1 MSKPAQTPFSNS
13 PAPNLKRYREI
24 ISVLAR
30 HGFGSFLADV
40 QLEHRISLP
49 SRLLKQADNSNISP
63 AEHLRLALEELGPTF
78 VKLGQILSTRPD
90 ILPPDFI
97 KELSK
102 LKDSVPPKPWEDMHA
117 VLVDEMGGEP
127 EQFFEQ
133 IDPVPLGAASLAQV
147 HAATLKSGEE
157 VVIKVQ
163 RPDILAT
170 IESDLAILKEMAS
183 IAERTPWGVLN
194 HPEEMVDE
202 FAYSLHNELDYR
214 REGRN
219 ADRFRANFE
228 GSEYLHIPKIYWEHT
243 TRRILVMERMQGIK
257 IDDIAALDAAGY
269 DRKMVALHAA
279 DMIIKEVLQDGFFH
293 ADPHA
298 GNYIIMP
305 GELIGVMDFGLV
317 GELTKRDRTHLT
329 QLYVDVIALD
339 ADSIIDELIRME
351 VVHSGTDRSR
361 LRRDLERLLGKYTGA
376 MLKDIHIQEILEEIT
391 ALCSRHRLSI
401 PPNLWL
407 LGKSLAMIEGL
418 GLQLDPDFDF
428 FAVSE
433 PYMGELKRQ
442 VWLPKAEWGQTLLR
456 QGADWVEFLKLLP
469 RTGRR
474 LLEKTEQDEL
484 FEFGLKDKDIL
495 LGGLSRLVNRLS
507 LSIVIAGLVVSLAI
521 LITVTATGSPVQVLI
536 VAGFIATLGLSIWLL
551 ISILRGIT

>member
-1 MSKPAQTPFSNS
+1 MSKPARTPLSNS
-13 PAPNLKRYREI
+13 PASNLKRYREI
-24 ISVLAR
+24 VSVLAR
-30 HGFGSFLADV
+30 HGFVSFLAD
-40 QLEHRISLP
+40 LRIEHRISLP

-78 VKLGQILSTRPD
+78 VKLGQLLSTRPD
-90 ILPPDFI
+90 VLPPDFI
-97 KELSK
+97 NELSK
-102 LKDSVPPKPWEDMHA
+102 LKDSVPPNPWEDVRA
-117 VLVDEMGGEP
+117 VLVAEIGGEP
-127 EQFFEQ
+127 EQFFEE

-157 VVIKVQ
+157 VVVKVQ
-163 RPDILAT
+163 RPDIPAT
-170 IESDLAILKEMAS
+170 IESDLEILKEMAS

-194 HPEEMVDE
+194 HPQEMVDE

-228 GSEYLHIPKIYWEHT
+228 GSEYLYLPKIYWEHT
-243 TRRILVMERMQGIK
+243 TRRVLVMERIQGIK

-269 DRKMVALHAA
+269 DRKRVAIQAV
-279 DMIIKEVLQDGFFH
+279 DMIVKEVLQDGFFH

-298 GNYIIMP
+298 GNYIVMP
-305 GELIGVMDFGLV
+305 GEVIGAMDFGLV
-317 GELTKRDRTHLT
+317 GELTGRDRNHLTHL
-329 QLYVDVIALD
+329 YVSAIALD
-339 ADSIIDELIRME
+339 ADSIIDELIRMG

-361 LRRDLERLLGKYTGA
+361 LRRDLERLLGKYSGA
-376 MLKDIHIQEILEEIT
+376 MLKDINIQEILEEIT

-401 PPNLWL
+401 PSNLWL

-433 PYMGELKRQ
+433 QYMGELKRQ
-442 VWLPKAEWGQTLLR
+442 VWLPKAEWGQALLR
-456 QGADWVEFLKLLP
+456 QGADWIEFLNLLP

-484 FEFGLKDKDIL
+484 FEFGLKDKDFL

-521 LITVTATGSPVQVLI
+521 LIAVTTAGSPLQFLVV
-536 VAGFIATLGLSIWLL
+536 VGFVATLGLGFWLL
-551 ISILRGIT
+551 ISI

>member
-1 MSKPAQTPFSNS
+1 MSKPARTPFSN
-13 PAPNLKRYREI
+13 PRAATLKRYREI
-24 ISVLAR
+24 VSVLAR
-30 HGFGSFLADV
+30 HGFGSFLTDL
-40 QLEHRISLP
+40 QIEHRISLP
-49 SRLLKQADNSNISP
+49 SRLVKQADNANISP

-78 VKLGQILSTRPD
+78 VKLGQILTTRPD
-90 ILPPDFI
+90 ILPPEFI
-97 KELSK
+97 QELSK
-102 LKDSVPPKPWEDMHA
+102 LKDSVPPSPWEDIRT

-133 IDPVPLGAASLAQV
+133 IDPAPLGAASLAQV
-147 HAATLKSGEE
+147 HSATLRSGEE
-157 VVIKVQ
+157 VVVKVQ

-170 IESDLAILKEMAS
+170 IESDLEILREMAS
-183 IAERTPWGVLN
+183 LAERTPWGILN

-228 GSEYLHIPKIYWEHT
+228 GSEYLHIPKIYWEYASQ
-243 TRRILVMERMQGIK
+243 RVLVMERMQGIK
-257 IDDIAALDAAGY
+257 IDDIAALKAAGY
-269 DRKMVALHAA
+269 NLKMVALHAA
-279 DMIIKEVLQDGFFH
+279 DMIIKEILQDGFFH

-298 GNYIIMP
+298 GNYVIMP
-305 GELIGVMDFGLV
+305 GEVMGAMDFGLV
-317 GELTKRDRTHLT
+317 GELTKRDRAHLS
-329 QLYVDVIALD
+329 QLFVSAIALD
-339 ADSIIDELIRME
+339 ADSIVDELIRMG
-351 VVHSGTDRSR
+351 VVHGGTDRSR

-376 MLKDIHIQEILEEIT
+376 ILKDINIQEIIEEIT

-401 PPNLWL
+401 PSNLWL
-407 LGKSLAMIEGL
+407 LGKSLAMIQGL

-433 PYMGELKRQ
+433 QYMGELKRQ
-442 VWLPKAEWGQTLLR
+442 MWLPKAEWGQALLR
-456 QGADWVEFLKLLP
+456 QGADWVEFLNLLP

-507 LSIVIAGLVVSLAI
+507 LSIVIAGMVVSLAI
-521 LITVTATGSPVQVLI
+521 LIAVTTVGSPLQVI
-536 VAGFIATLGLSIWLL
+536 VMVGFVATLGLGFWLL
-551 ISILRGIT
+551 ISILRST

>member
-1 MSKPAQTPFSNS
+1 MSKQARTPFTNHNS
-13 PAPNLKRYREI
+13 TNLKRYREI
-24 ISVLAR
+24 VSVLAR

-40 QLEHRISLP
+40 QLEHHISLP
-49 SRLLKQADNSNISP
+49 SRLYTREDNSQISP

-78 VKLGQILSTRPD
+78 IKLGQILSTRPD
-90 ILPPDFI
+90 ILPPEFI

-102 LKDSVPPKPWEDMHA
+102 LKDSVPPNPWEDICA
-117 VLVDEMGGEP
+117 VLVEEMGSEP

-157 VVIKVQ
+157 VVVKVQ
-163 RPDILAT
+163 RPDTLAT
-170 IESDLAILKEMAS
+170 IESDLEILKEMAS
-183 IAERTPWGVLN
+183 IADRTPWGVLN

-214 REGRN
+214 REGHN

-243 TRRILVMERMQGIK
+243 TRRVLVMEMMQGIK
-257 IDDIAALDAAGY
+257 IDDIAALEVAEY
-269 DRKMVALHAA
+269 DRKRVALHAA

-305 GELIGVMDFGLV
+305 GEMIGAMDFGLV
-317 GELTKRDRTHLT
+317 GELTKRDRAHLT
-329 QLYVDVIALD
+329 QLYVSAIALD
-339 ADSIIDELIRME
+339 ADSIVDELIRMG

-376 MLKDIHIQEILEEIT
+376 TLKDINIQEIIEEIT

-401 PPNLWL
+401 PSNLWL
-407 LGKSLAMIEGL
+407 LGKSLAMIQGL
-418 GLQLDPDFDF
+418 GLQLDPDFDI

-433 PYMGELKRQ
+433 QYMVELRRQ
-442 VWLPKAEWGQTLLR
+442 VWLPKAEWGQALLR
-456 QGADWVEFLKLLP
+456 QGADWVEFLNLLP

-474 LLEKTEQDEL
+474 LLEKTDQDEL

-521 LITVTATGSPVQVLI
+521 LIAVTTAGSPLQSLVV
-536 VAGFIATLGLSIWLL
+536 VGFVATLGLGLWLL
-551 ISILRGIT
+551 MSILRGT

>member
-1 MSKPAQTPFSNS
+1 MSKPARTPFSNS
-13 PAPNLKRYREI
+13 RASNLKRYREI
-24 ISVLAR
+24 VSVLAR

-40 QLEHRISLP
+40 QVEHRIFLP
-49 SRLLKQADNSNISP
+49 SRFLKKADNSNISP
-63 AEHLRLALEELGPTF
+63 AEHLRFALEELGPTF
-78 VKLGQILSTRPD
+78 IKLGQILSTRPD
-90 ILPPDFI
+90 ILPPEFI

-102 LKDSVPPKPWEDMHA
+102 LKDSVPPNPWEDVRA
-117 VLVDEMGGEP
+117 VLVAEIGGEP
-127 EQFFEQ
+127 EQFFEE
-133 IDPVPLGAASLAQV
+133 INPIPLGAASLAQV
-147 HAATLKSGEE
+147 HAAILKNGEE
-157 VVIKVQ
+157 VVVKVQ

-170 IESDLAILKEMAS
+170 IKSDLEILKEMAS
-183 IAERTPWGVLN
+183 LAERTPWGVLN

-202 FAYSLHNELDYR
+202 FAYSLYNELDYR

-219 ADRFRANFE
+219 ADRFRANFK
-228 GSEYLHIPKIYWEHT
+228 GSESLYLPKIYWEHT
-243 TRRILVMERMQGIK
+243 TRRVLVMERMQGIK
-257 IDDIAALDAAGY
+257 IDDITAIDAAGY
-269 DRKMVALHAA
+269 NRKIVAVHAT
-279 DMIIKEVLQDGFFH
+279 DMIVKEVLQHGFFH

-298 GNYIIMP
+298 GNFIVMP
-305 GELIGVMDFGLV
+305 GEVIGAMDFGLV
-317 GELTKRDRTHLT
+317 GELTERDRNHLTHL
-329 QLYVDVIALD
+329 YVSAIALD
-339 ADSIIDELIRME
+339 ADSIIDELIRMG

-376 MLKDIHIQEILEEIT
+376 MLKDINIQEVLEEIT
-391 ALCSRHRLSI
+391 ALCSRHRLSV
-401 PPNLWL
+401 PSNLWL

-428 FAVSE
+428 FVVSE

-442 VWLPKAEWGQTLLR
+442 LWLPKAEWGQSLLR

-495 LGGLSRLVNRLS
+495 LGGLSRLVNRLA

-521 LITVTATGSPVQVLI
+521 LIAVTTSGSPLQILVV
-536 VAGFIATLGLSIWLL
+536 VGFVATLGLGFWLL
-551 ISILRGIT
+551 ISILRST